1 MSDKIEYSRLL
12 VKRSNVGG
20 EVPTIPPLSAVT
32 LNQFTPTDL
41 FVGEF
46 FANVEDDRLWIR
58 TNTGLVELN
67 TSGTTGTTVVPTLV
81 QVLNEGNNTG
91 GFDIVVS
98 SGNTII
104 YSGLSTGSTTQYL
117 GLDANGRTI
126 ITAASGGS
134 GTSGTS
140 GSSGRNG
147 TNGTNGSSGVNGAS
161 GTNGSSGTSGAAGT
175 NGSSG
180 TSGAAGTNG
189 SSGVNG
195 TSGTSGIGT
204 GAYLPLSGGT
214 VTGNTTFTQNLYLT
228 NLTSGGSSTYLTVDS
243 DTGQVYTALSSG
255 TGTSGTSGSSGRN
268 GTNGSSGVNGTSGT
282 NGSSGV
288 NGTSGSSGTNGA
300 AGTNGSSG
308 VNGTSGTSGTGGGGG
323 TSLPGIHFNFPL
335 TPNQTVLIN
344 NYGAYAPVEWTPFIS
359 RVLAYPVVPAQDFT
373 FSAITL
379 DQYNASTTTGET
391 IFALYDDLD
400 NYPNNMILSSTT
412 ISNASGYAIK
422 QYNVTY
428 TMSAGTR
435 YWLATAFNDA
445 VGGAISTGF
454 NMPGLVTIR
463 VPEVSDGYGV
473 MLKYAVSNT
482 IAAWPN
488 LPSTF
493 DRSGTYTFN
502 GGYVYDGYFGGTA
515 FSPMVRLKT
524 SA

>member
-98 SGNTII
+98 NGDTII

-140 GSSGRNG
+140 G
-147 TNGTNGSSGVNGAS
+147 TNGTSGVN
-161 GTNGSSGTSGAAGT
+161 GTNGSSGTSGT
-175 NGSSG
+175 NGVN
-180 TSGAAGTNG
+180 GTNG

-214 VTGNTTFTQNLYLT
+214 VSGDTTFTQKLYLT

-255 TGTSGTSGSSGRN
+255 SGTSGTSGVNGTSGVSGTN
-268 GTNGSSGVNGTSGT
+268 GTNGTNGVNGTSGTSGVGTNGSSGTSGLSGVNGTSGT
-282 NGSSGV
+282 NG
-288 NGTSGSSGTNGA
+288 T
-300 AGTNGSSG
+300 SG
-308 VNGTSGTSGTGGGGG
+308 VNGTSGTSNRLNTPYTQINYLVPSGTTIDNQNISLNGNNGNFFLFNVTADTSNWIGNNRTLNIVPTGATNFTNGTIIYFGVNVTHITTG
-323 TSLPGIHFNFPL
+323 TSSTL
-335 TPNQTVLIN
+335 TVIMNDSLAN
-344 NYGAYAPVEWTPFIS
+344 NTYGVSTFSNNVMVSGSSIS
-359 RVLAYPVVPAQDFT
+359 REIKVWGNNLYGDLGGNMGVVRNR
-373 FSAITL
+373 L
-379 DQYNASTTTGET
+379 
-391 IFALYDDLD
+391 
-400 NYPNNMILSSTT
+400 
-412 ISNASGYAIK
+412 IS
-422 QYNVTY
+422 
-428 TMSAGTR
+428 
-435 YWLATAFNDA
+435 
-445 VGGAISTGF
+445 
-454 NMPGLVTIR
+454 
-463 VPEVSDGYGV
+463 
-473 MLKYAVSNT
+473 
-482 IAAWPN
+482 
-488 LPSTF
+488 
-493 DRSGTYTFN
+493 
-502 GGYVYDGYFGGTA
+502 
-515 FSPMVRLKT
+515 
-524 SA
+524 